1 MIRKSRYTDEQIV
14 GIVRESHA
22 HGLDAT
28 SKKYNVSLNTI
39 CIGHRKYGSMV
50 PSQVSEL
57 KRMTQESALLKKLLT
72 GRDLEIEV
80 MKENASTKW

>member
-1 MIRKSRYTDEQIV
+1 
-14 GIVRESHA
+14 
-22 HGLDAT
+22 
-28 SKKYNVSLNTI
+28 
-39 CIGHRKYGSMV
+39 MV